1 MFMKKVSRK
10 SSESFERLV
19 EIMSR
24 LRDPETGCPWDVEQD
39 FESISSYTLEEAY
52 EVVDAIKRNDMSALR
67 DELGDLL
74 LQVVFH
80 SQMASEN
87 NAFDI
92 NDVANGICDKM
103 IRRHPHVFAEEKY
116 ASAEE
121 QTEAWEKIKENERS
135 IEKTKNLRRANEESS
150 ALDGVAIALPS
161 LARAEKLAKR
171 AARVGFDWPNAELIF
186 EKIDEEISEVR
197 EAIGSNDLKEIDN
210 EIGDLLFA
218 VANLARK
225 LSVDPEAALRRA
237 NDKFEGRF
245 RSMEKLA
252 KEQNG
257 EFSELD
263 LNAQEK
269 LWQEVKSREQ

>member
-1 MFMKKVSRK
+1 MKKVSRE
-10 SSESFERLV
+10 SSKAFERLV

-52 EVVDAIKRNDMSALR
+52 EVVDAIKRNDMTALC

-87 NAFDI
+87 KSFDI
-92 NDVANGICDKM
+92 KDVTDGICDKM
-103 IRRHPHVFAEEKY
+103 IRRHPHVFANEKY
-116 ASAEE
+116 VSAEE
-121 QTEAWEKIKENERS
+121 QTAAWEKIKENERS
-135 IEKTKNLRRANEESS
+135 IEKTKNLPTTNEESS

-161 LARAEKLAKR
+161 LVRAEKLAKR
-171 AARVGFDWPNAELIF
+171 ASRVGFDWPNAELIF
-186 EKIDEEISEVR
+186 QKIDEEISEVR
-197 EAIGSNDLKEIDN
+197 VAIGSNDLKEIDI

-225 LSVDPEAALRRA
+225 LSVDPESALRRA
-237 NDKFEGRF
+237 NDKFERRF
-245 RSMEKLA
+245 RSMEKRA
-252 KEQNG
+252 KEQDG

-263 LNAQEK
+263 LDAQEK
-269 LWQEVKSREQ
+269 LWKEVKSREQ

>member
-1 MFMKKVSRK
+1 MKKVSRE
-10 SSESFERLV
+10 SSEGFERLV
-19 EIMSR
+19 KIMSR

-39 FESISSYTLEEAY
+39 FQSISSYTLEEAY
-52 EVVDAIKRNDMSALR
+52 EVVDAIKRKDMTALR

-80 SQMASEN
+80 SQMAAEN
-87 NAFDI
+87 KFFDI
-92 NDVANGICDKM
+92 NDVAEGICNKM
-103 IRRHPHVFAEEKY
+103 IRRHPHVFADEKY

-121 QTEAWEKIKENERS
+121 QTEAWEIIKENERS
-135 IEKTKNLRRANEESS
+135 IEKTKNLPRTSEESS

-161 LARAEKLAKR
+161 LVRAEKLAKR
-171 AARVGFDWPNAELIF
+171 ASRVGFDWPNAELIF

-197 EAIGSNDLKEIDN
+197 AAIGSNDLKEIDN

-225 LSVDPEAALRRA
+225 LSVDPESALRRA
-237 NDKFEGRF
+237 NDKFERRF

-252 KEQNG
+252 KEQDG

-263 LNAQEK
+263 LDAQEK
-269 LWQEVKSREQ
+269 LWNEVKSRED